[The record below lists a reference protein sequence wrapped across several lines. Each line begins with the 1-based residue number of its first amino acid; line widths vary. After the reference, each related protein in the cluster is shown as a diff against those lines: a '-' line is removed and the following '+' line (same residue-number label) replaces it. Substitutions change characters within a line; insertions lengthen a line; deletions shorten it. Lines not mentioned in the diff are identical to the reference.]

1 MYRQTDDR
9 KVWYEWIVEVFA
21 LERTAEP
28 VSSGVLSP
36 TMSGARGKSP
46 APETANKTD
55 NNKQQQ
61 QQQQQQQPQVRLR
74 STSRRVKV
82 GMSDLHSSIKEG
94 CLM

>member
-9 KVWYEWIVEVFA
+9 KVWYEWMVEVFA

-28 VSSGVLSP
+28 VTSGVTSP

-46 APETANKTD
+46 ANETATNKD
-55 NNKQQQ
+55 SKQQQ
-61 QQQQQQQPQVRLR
+61 QPLRLR
-74 STSRRVKV
+74 PTSRRVKV